1 MGGYGS
7 SATVAASTTPTGD
20 FDYRMHLLRQ
30 GKQRSYR
37 EETKDSEYSSTIR
50 DFKCEKGILQ
60 SGIKHGDGFITTLW
74 DLWENALKEHSGKN
88 CLGWRKL
95 DEEGKLE
102 SEYTWEKYNSVG
114 ETVGMIISGLEAV
127 GVKERSNVGIF
138 SRNRP
143 EWTEVLLGIQG
154 LAARTVALY
163 DTLGDEALEHIL
175 KQAEIEALFT
185 EKSKLPK
192 LLKLL
197 ENTSGSIVSDIIVFD
212 HQEKYGNKEDIV
224 TDEIVQAYRAINVE
238 VRGYTAFLTCGKKKP
253 SECIVQAKGEDLC
266 NIMYTSGTTGLPKG
280 VMLSNVGVVCAVA
293 AADDRLGKSLLA
305 GDAGGDDDEAGSH
318 FSYLPLAHIFEL
330 MVQMYCLHSGLP
342 IGFGCGNIKKLAEDL
357 NALRPTL
364 FIGVPRIYG
373 KFFEK
378 FWAGVSQSNYVKKK
392 IAKEAFKTSAV
403 YIRDN
408 VRSGFYDNILWN
420 GVAAKMGL
428 DRCRIMVTGAAPM
441 PGYLMEFMKL
451 VAGCPML
458 EGYGLT
464 ETTASGAISQVDDT
478 AVGHIGVPPICSE
491 LRLKDVPEMN
501 YLNTDTCIVD
511 DKEVPVPRG
520 EIQIRGAVVFK
531 GYFKMKEKTS
541 EVLNEDGWFNTGDIG
556 RINPNGTISII
567 DRKKNIFKMSQGEYI
582 AVEKVENQYL
592 KSPSLNQLWVYGNSH
607 KSFIVAVA
615 VPNAMWVTA
624 ALGDRWTCE
633 AVPATETFNSEFE
646 KVCTENY
653 EEVKKMVF
661 ADMKQNIGK
670 LKGFEKIRDIHM
682 EIKLDN
688 LLQGFNIENNCL
700 TPSFKLK
707 RPQLLARYTNQL
719 KELYTKNGAE
729 PKQGEKW

>member
-7 SATVAASTTPTGD
+7 SAAVAASTTPTGD

-30 GKQRSYR
+30 NKQRAWR

-50 DFKCEKGILQ
+50 DFKCEKGILR

-74 DLWENALKEHSGKN
+74 GLWEKALKEHSGKN

-102 SEYTWEKYNSVG
+102 NEYTWEKYNSVG
-114 ETVGMIISGLEAV
+114 ETVGMLISGLASV
-127 GVKERSNVGIF
+127 GVKDHSNVGIF
-138 SRNRP
+138 SKNRP
-143 EWTEVLLGIQG
+143 EWTEVVLGIQG

-185 EKSKLPK
+185 EKSKLTK
-192 LLKLL
+192 LLQLL
-197 ENTSGSIVSDIIVFD
+197 ENTSGNIVSDIIVFD
-212 HQEKYGNKEDIV
+212 YQEKYGNKEDTV
-224 TDEIVQAYRAINVE
+224 TEEVVQKFRAINVE
-238 VRGYTAFLTCGKKKP
+238 LRGYTAFLKSGSKKP
-253 SECIVQAKGEDLC
+253 SECIIPAKGEDLC

-280 VMLSNVGVVCAVA
+280 VMLSNLGVVCAVA
-293 AADDRLGKSLLA
+293 AALDRIGGSLF
-305 GDAGGDDDEAGSH
+305 GDGAEVGSH

-330 MVQMYCLHSGLP
+330 MVQLVCLHSGLP
-342 IGFGCGNIKKLAEDL
+342 IGFGCGNIKKLGEDL

-378 FWAGVSQSNYVKKK
+378 FWAGVSGSNFVKKK
-392 IAKEAFKTSAV
+392 IAKDAFKTSTV

-408 VRSGFYDNILWN
+408 NRSGFYDNILWK
-420 GVAAKMGL
+420 GVATKMGL
-428 DRCRIMVTGAAPM
+428 DKCKMMITGAAPM

-451 VAGCPML
+451 VSGCPMI

-464 ETTASGAISQVDDT
+464 ETTASGAISQIDDT
-478 AVGHIGVPPICSE
+478 AVGHIGIPPICVE
-491 LRLKDVPEMN
+491 VRLKDVPEMN
-501 YLNTDTCIVD
+501 YLHTDTCIVD
-511 DKEVPVPRG
+511 EKELSIPRG
-520 EIQIRGAVVFK
+520 EIEIRGESVFR
-531 GYFKMKEKTS
+531 GYYKMKEKTK
-541 EVLNEDGWFNTGDIG
+541 EVLSEDGWFKTGDIG
-556 RINPNGTISII
+556 RINPNGTLSII

-592 KSPSLNQLWVYGNSH
+592 KSPSLNQIWVYGNSH
-607 KSFIVAVA
+607 KSFILAVV

-624 ALGDRWTCE
+624 ALGDKWTCE
-633 AVPATETFNSEFE
+633 ATPATEAFNSEFE

-653 EEVKKMVF
+653 DEVKKMVF
-661 ADMKQNIGK
+661 KDMKQNIGK

-682 EIKLDN
+682 EIRLDN

-719 KELYTKNGAE
+719 KELYTKNGEE

>member
-7 SATVAASTTPTGD
+7 SATVAASTAETGD

-30 GKQRSYR
+30 VKQQAYR
-37 EETKDSEYSSTIR
+37 EETKEPDFSSTIR
-50 DFKCEKGILQ
+50 DLKCEKGIMRDGLQ
-60 SGIKHGDGFITTLW
+60 HRDGSITTLW
-74 DLWENALKEHSGKN
+74 GLWETALKEHSDKN

-102 SEYTWEKYNSVG
+102 SEYTWEKYSSVG
-114 ETVGMIISGLEAV
+114 ETVGMIVSGLASI
-127 GVKERSNVGIF
+127 GIKEYSNVGIF
-138 SRNRP
+138 SKNRP
-143 EWTEVLLGIQG
+143 EWTSVMIGIQG
-154 LAARTVALY
+154 LASRTVALY

-175 KQAEIEALFT
+175 KQAEIEVLFT

-197 ENTSGSIVSDIIVFD
+197 ANSSENTVSHIIVFD
-212 HQEKYGNKEDIV
+212 YQEKYGNKEDIV
-224 TDEIVQAYRAINVE
+224 TDDDIKEFGAMKVDLC
-238 VRGYTAFLTCGKKKP
+238 GFTAFLKCGDKKP
-253 SECIVQAKGEDLC
+253 SECIIPSKGDDLC

-280 VMLSNVGVVCAVA
+280 VMLSNIGVVCAIA
-293 AADDRLGKSLLA
+293 AAEDRVGYLLVTDDADR
-305 GDAGGDDDEAGSH
+305 GSH

-330 MVQMYCLHSGLP
+330 MVEMYCLYSGVP
-342 IGFGCGNIKKLAEDL
+342 IGFGCGNIKKLGEDL

-378 FWAGVSQSNYVKKK
+378 FWAGVSGSNFVKKR
-392 IAKEAFKTSAV
+392 IAQDAFKTSTV

-408 VRSGFYDNILWN
+408 NRSGFYDSILWK
-420 GVAAKMGL
+420 GVATKMGL
-428 DRCRIMVTGAAPM
+428 DRCKIMLTGAAPM

-451 VAGCPML
+451 VSGCPIL

-464 ETTASGAISQVDDT
+464 ETTANGGISLPDDT
-478 AVGHIGVPPICSE
+478 TVGHIGVPTVSCE
-491 LRLKDVPEMN
+491 VRLKDVPEMN

-511 DKEVPVPRG
+511 EKELSIPRG
-520 EIQIRGAVVFK
+520 EIQIRGEVVFK
-531 GYFKMKEKTS
+531 GYFKMKEKTN
-541 EVLNEDGWFNTGDIG
+541 EVLSEDGWFSTGDIG

-615 VPNAMWVTA
+615 VPNAMWITA
-624 ALGDRWTCE
+624 TLGNRWTCE
-633 AVPATETFNSEFE
+633 AVPASETFNSEFE
-646 KVCTENY
+646 KMCTENY
-653 EEVKKMVF
+653 DEIKKMVF
-661 ADMKQNIGK
+661 ADMKQNLGK
-670 LKGFEKIRDIHM
+670 LKGFEKIRDIHL
-682 EIKLDN
+682 EIRLDN
-688 LLQGFNIENNCL
+688 LLQGFNIDNNCL

-719 KELYTKNGAE
+719 KELYTNNGEA
-729 PKQGEKW
+729 PNQGEKW

>member
-7 SATVAASTTPTGD
+7 SAAVAASTTETGD
-20 FDYRMHLLRQ
+20 FDYGMHLLRQ
-30 GKQRSYR
+30 DKQRSYR

-50 DFKCEKGILQ
+50 DFKVENGILR
-60 SGIKHGDGFITTLW
+60 SGIKHGNGFITTLW
-74 DLWENALKEHSGKN
+74 ELWEIACKEHSGKN

-102 SEYTWEKYNSVG
+102 SEYSWESYKSVG
-114 ETVGMIISGLEAV
+114 ETVGMVVVGLTSL
-127 GVKERSNVGIF
+127 GVKQYSNVGIF
-138 SRNRP
+138 SKNRP

-175 KQAEIEALFT
+175 KQAEIETLFT
-185 EKSKLPK
+185 EKSKLTK

-197 ENTSGSIVSDIIVFD
+197 ENAGSNIVSDIIVFD
-212 HQEKYGNKEDIV
+212 YQEKYGNKNDTVSEEV
-224 TDEIVQAYRAINVE
+224 VQAFCAINVE
-238 VRGYTAFLTCGKKKP
+238 LRGYTALLKCGNKKF
-253 SECIVQAKGEDLC
+253 SDCIIRAKGEDLC

-280 VMLSNVGVVCAVA
+280 VMLSNIGVICAVVA
-293 AADDRLGKSLLA
+293 A
-305 GDAGGDDDEAGSH
+305 GDRVGEYLFADGAEGGSH

-330 MVQMYCLHSGLP
+330 MVQMYVLSSGLP
-342 IGFGCGNIKKLAEDL
+342 VGFGCGNIKKLAEDL

-378 FWAGVSQSNYVKKK
+378 FWAQVSGSNFVKKK
-392 IAKEAFKTSAV
+392 IAKDGFKSSTV

-408 VRSGFYDNILWN
+408 QRSGFYDNILWK

-428 DRCRIMVTGAAPM
+428 DRCKVMLTGAAPM

-451 VAGCPML
+451 VGGCPML

-464 ETTASGAISQVDDT
+464 ETTAAGGISQADDT
-478 AVGHIGVPPICSE
+478 TVGHVGVPPICCE
-491 LRLKDVPEMN
+491 LRLKNVPEMN

-511 DKEVPVPRG
+511 GKELSIPRG
-520 EIQIRGAVVFK
+520 EIQIRGEVVFK
-531 GYFKMKEKTS
+531 GYFKMKEKTK
-541 EVLNEDGWFNTGDIG
+541 EVLSEDGWFSSGDIG
-556 RINPNGTISII
+556 RINPNGTVSII

-582 AVEKVENQYL
+582 AVEKIENQYM
-592 KSPSLNQLWVYGNSH
+592 KSPSLNQIWVYGNSH
-607 KSFIVAVA
+607 KSFIIAVV

-624 ALGDRWTCE
+624 ALGNRWTCE
-633 AVPATETFNSEFE
+633 AAPASEEFNSEFE
-646 KVCTENY
+646 KICTENY
-653 EEVKKMVF
+653 DEVKKMVI
-661 ADMKQNIGK
+661 ADMKQNLGK

-719 KELYTKNGAE
+719 KELYTKNGEE